1 MARSEAPYDPR
12 QYVRI
17 TTDIAMNPK
26 LAVIDNPAAG
36 WTYVCSITT
45 SGGSFADGHF
55 PVAAVLR
62 LAGTDKDV
70 AEALVEQGLWHL
82 PGHGCDRCPQPK
94 AGYAYIH
101 DFLQHQRSKDEA
113 MELTEKRREAG
124 RAGARKR
131 WANTNAPEVTGKPI
145 ANAEASADQPLWQD
159 DDTSIASAM
168 ANGQHVPWQMDG
180 KAIAEERRGEKNKVK
195 SSRASPSDDATAK
208 DFAEWWAVYPK
219 RRAKIAAERAY
230 RAALKKVTAERLL
243 AAATS
248 YRDDSA
254 RQRNE
259 PKFTKDPATWLNGGC
274 WDDEPDQP
282 AHTGPRPFWEN

>member
-82 PGHGCDRCPQPK
+82 PGHACERCPQPR

-113 MELTEKRREAG
+113 MELTEKRRAAG
-124 RAGARKR
+124 RAGAEKR
-131 WANTNAPEVTGKPI
+131 WGTSSAPAETGRPI
-145 ANAEASADQPLWQD
+145 ANAVASAEQPLWHD

-168 ANGQHVPWQMDG
+168 ASAKQVPRQMDG

-195 SSRASPSDDATAK
+195 PSRASAAADDAAK
-208 DFAEWWAVYPK
+208 SFAEFWAVYPK
-219 RRAKIAAERAY
+219 RKAKGAAERAY

-243 AAATS
+243 VAATS

-254 RQRNE
+254 RQRNDA
-259 PKFTKDPATWLNGGC
+259 KFTKYPATWLNGGC

-282 AHTGPRPFWEN
+282 TRTGPRPFWEN